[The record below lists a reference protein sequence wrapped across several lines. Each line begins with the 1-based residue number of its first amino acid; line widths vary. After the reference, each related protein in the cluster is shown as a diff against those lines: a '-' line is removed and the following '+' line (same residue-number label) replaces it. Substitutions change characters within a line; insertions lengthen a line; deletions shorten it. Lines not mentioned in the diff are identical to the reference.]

1 VSKKLL
7 TLCALLLTWGGLGS
21 LQAADANDPAAVP
34 ASETAGAADA
44 KKEHVRTQIPLVR
57 AKGVLQRNEQAQ
69 PQSQGL
75 DNANQRVIENQER
88 FIEKHIDGPVAAPQR
103 VERMERVEKVERP
116 ERAERPERPERPDM
130 GRPEVARAP
139 GAADRAD
146 RPGLGKGR

>member
-7 TLCALLLTWGGLGS
+7 TLCALLTWGGLGS
-21 LQAADANDPAAVP
+21 LQAADANGPAAIP
-34 ASETAGAADA
+34 ASATAGAADA
-44 KKEHVRTQIPLVR
+44 NKEHVRTRIPLGR
-57 AKGVLQRNEQAQ
+57 AIGVLERNEQAQ

-75 DNANQRVIENQER
+75 DNASQHVNENQER
-88 FIEKHIDGPVAAPQR
+88 FIEKHVDGRVAAPER

-116 ERAERPERPERPDM
+116 ERAERPERPDM